1 MKASLAAK
9 LAQLERRL
17 SDVEQILGSEEAT
30 RDIES
35 FKRLSREHAEIG
47 PVVVLYREYQAAEA
61 DLAAAQEM
69 LSDPAMRDF
78 AQAEIDDARS
88 RMAGLE
94 ADLQKALLP

>member
-35 FKRLSREHAEIG
+35 FKRLSREHAELG
-47 PVVVLYREYQAAEA
+47 PVVALYREHQSSEA

-69 LSDPAMRDF
+69 LGDPTMRDF
-78 AQAEIDDARS
+78 AQTEIDAAKARMS
-88 RMAGLE
+88 ALE
-94 ADLQKALLP
+94 ADLQKALL